1 MIEIELNNI
10 KKNYGL
16 KNILNGVSFDVK
28 TNERISLI
36 GENGTGKST
45 LLKIIA
51 SIEKADSGTISIR
64 KNSTIGYLKQIY
76 EDDPKDPTVQDFL
89 KLSFK
94 EFFDLENKMRKL
106 ELEMENNNSSSI
118 LDKYSNLQNLY
129 ISMGGYEIE
138 EKFSKICG
146 GFHFNKE
153 FLEKKYNNLSGGE
166 KTIVNLASILLKNP
180 SILLL
185 DEPTN
190 HLDISALEWL
200 ENFLINYKG
209 SILMVSH
216 DRYFLDKVSTKT
228 ILLENGKAK
237 IYFGNYTYF
246 LEEDERRTLAEFEI
260 YKNQKKQIE
269 KMKESIKTLR
279 KFGNLAKNEMFFKR
293 AKSIEKR
300 LDKIEVLDKVNT
312 EKNTFDLRFKTE
324 NRSGNDVLKVEH
336 LSKSFDKNI
345 IFEDINFEIFYREKV
360 CLLGKNGSGKTSL
373 LKLILGLDNNFSGY
387 INLGTSINIGYIPQI
402 IEFENPN
409 DTILDYFIQFFNGSE
424 TDARTYLAKYGFR
437 QDDVFKKV
445 YSLSGGE
452 KVRIKLLE
460 LMQKD
465 INFLIFDEPTN
476 YIDISTREA
485 LEETLQKFKGSI
497 FFISHDRYFIN
508 KLATRI
514 LIIKNKK
521 IYSFTGNYDKLYK
534 NEQ

>member
-64 KNSTIGYLKQIY
+64 KNSTIGYLRQIY
-76 EDDPKDPTVQDFL
+76 EDDSKNPTVLDFL

-94 EFFDLENKMRKL
+94 EIFDLENKMRKL
-106 ELEMENNNSSSI
+106 ELEMENNNSSFI

-146 GFHFNKE
+146 GFQFSKK
-153 FLEKKYNNLSGGE
+153 FLEKNYNNLSGGE
-166 KTIVNLASILLKNP
+166 KTMVNLASILLKNP

-190 HLDISALEWL
+190 HLDINALEWL

-216 DRYFLDKVSTKT
+216 DRYFLDKVATKT
-228 ILLENGKAK
+228 ILLENGKVK
-237 IYFGNYTYF
+237 IYFVNYTYF
-246 LEEDERRTLAEFEI
+246 LEEDERRTLSEFEI

-300 LDKIEVLDKVNT
+300 LAKIEVLDKVTT
-312 EKNTFDLRFKTE
+312 EKNTFDLQFKTE

-336 LSKSFDKNI
+336 LSKAFDKKT
-345 IFEDINFEIFYREKV
+345 IFTDINFEIFYREKV
-360 CLLGKNGSGKTSL
+360 CLIGLNGSGKTTL
-373 LKLILGLDNNFSGY
+373 LKMILGLDNNYFGQ
-387 INLGTSINIGYIPQI
+387 IKLGTSINIGYIPQI
-402 IEFENPN
+402 IEFKNPN
-409 DTILDYFIQFFNGSE
+409 NTILDFFMNFFNGSE

-476 YIDISTREA
+476 YIDISTREV
-485 LEETLQKFKGSI
+485 LEETLKQFKGSV

-521 IYSFTGNYDKLYK
+521 IYSFTGNYDKLYN
-534 NEQ
+534 NEK

>member
-10 KKNYGL
+10 KKNFGL
-16 KNILNGVSFDVK
+16 NNILNGISFEIKTGERVS
-28 TNERISLI
+28 LL
-36 GENGTGKST
+36 GENGSGKST
-45 LLKIIA
+45 LIKIIA
-51 SIEKADSGTISIR
+51 SIEKADSGTVSVR

-76 EDDPKDPTVQDFL
+76 ENDATNPTVYDFL
-89 KLSFK
+89 RESFK

-106 ELEMENNNSSSI
+106 ECAMEENNSLSI
-118 LDKYSNLQNLY
+118 LNKYSNLQNLY
-129 ISMGGYEIE
+129 ISMGGYELE

-146 GFHFNKE
+146 GFHFSKE
-153 FLEKKYNNLSGGE
+153 FLNKKYNNLSGGE
-166 KTIVNLASILLKNP
+166 KTMVNLASILLKNP

-209 SILMVSH
+209 SVLLVSH
-216 DRYFLDKVSTKT
+216 DRYFIDKVATKT
-228 ILLENGKAK
+228 ILLENGKVK

-246 LEEDERRTLAEFEI
+246 LEEDEHRTLAEFEI

-269 KMKESIKTLR
+269 KMKESINTLR

-300 LDKIEVLDKVNT
+300 LAKIEVLDNVKI
-312 EKNTFDLRFKTE
+312 EKNTFDIQFKTE
-324 NRSGNDVLKVEH
+324 NRSGNNVLKVEH
-336 LSKSFDKNI
+336 LSKAFDKNI
-345 IFEDINFEIFYREKV
+345 LFTDINFEIFYKEKV
-360 CLLGKNGSGKTSL
+360 CLIGPNGSGKTTL
-373 LKLILGLDNNFSGY
+373 LNMILGLDNNFSGQ
-387 INLGTSINIGYIPQI
+387 IKLGTSINIGYIPQI
-402 IEFENPN
+402 IEFESPN
-409 DTILDYFIQFFNGSE
+409 NTILDFFMAFFNGSE

-437 QDDVFKKV
+437 QDDVFKKLA
-445 YSLSGGE
+445 YLSGGE

-460 LMQKD
+460 LMQKN

-476 YIDISTREA
+476 YIDITTREV
-485 LEETLQKFKGSI
+485 LEESLINFNGSV

-514 LIIKNKK
+514 LIIKNQK
-521 IYSFTGNYDKLYK
+521 IYSYMGNYDKLYK
-534 NEQ
+534 NEK